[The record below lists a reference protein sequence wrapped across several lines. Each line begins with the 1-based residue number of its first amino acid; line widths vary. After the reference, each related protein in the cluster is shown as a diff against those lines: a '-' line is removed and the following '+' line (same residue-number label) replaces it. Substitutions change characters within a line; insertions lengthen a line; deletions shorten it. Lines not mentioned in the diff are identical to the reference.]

1 MDNAEKIL
9 SSRSEL
15 CSRLPELEANTEEE
29 GGCGV
34 TGFVCS
40 IPVTGKNIFEPSA
53 QMHNRGNGKG
63 GGIGA
68 VGFVP
73 EALGVSRKVLDE
85 DYMLHIALL
94 DPGVAQEIENTHIK
108 PYFKIDKF
116 EKLDTID
123 DYKSIGLEVKPP
135 DIMRYFVRV
144 KTDVLDKFITDENFK
159 SLDRRDAE
167 DEFVYQNSFKIN
179 KQYYASLGEKK
190 AFVMSHGRN
199 MMILKIVGYAENV
212 VRYYKLDDFKAH
224 VWLAHQRYPT
234 RGRVWHPGGC
244 HPFSALNEALVHNG
258 DFANYQSILEY
269 LKQRNYYPLFLTDTE
284 EAALLLDLWSRV
296 YKYPLEYLIEALAP
310 TSEMDF
316 DMLPAQKQAV
326 YKVIQK
332 HHVIS
337 SPDGPWFFII
347 ARNDVKNDQFQLIG
361 ITDTAMLRPQ
371 VFALQEGEVQ
381 IGLICSEKQAID
393 ATLVSLQRED
403 ARFRPIADKY
413 WNARGGSYT
422 DGGAFIFS
430 LKDAKDGSDK
440 KQLICTDKF
449 GNLIETTKDKVV
461 IDVSKKVK
469 VKAAEGKAIEEK
481 LAALFAETDSSAA
494 NKIFTYIRDAMI
506 GFQTDTG
513 DFRFAIEA
521 IKSLGLKNDAFKQTA
536 ITALTLLNDLRYN
549 TGKIKRSSVLHVLQM
564 NLDELLGAT
573 PMITEKATSRFAQID
588 FTNRAALRKPH
599 QTEQTLVIDAGHF
612 EPEGENCDAVL
623 MTKAFKLGWRNFIVY
638 KYRGQRFTGCGFGPA
653 TKGVRIDVYGSSGD
667 YLASGIDGME
677 IYVHGNAQD
686 QLGQIMKD
694 GKLVVYGDVGQ
705 TFMYGAKGGSVFVM
719 GNAAGRPL
727 INAVGKPRVVI
738 NGTALDYLA
747 ESFMAGDAL
756 NGGGFVVLNGLGFD
770 DNNGAIRE
778 LDSPYPGS
786 NIFSLASGGAI
797 YVRDPHRKLVEEQLN
812 GGQFAKMIEADWK
825 LIEPYLME
833 NEKLFGITIDR
844 LLTVDGEKKAP
855 KDVYRKIRPKKTGAQ
870 VDDDGL
876 AETTD

>member
-1 MDNAEKIL
+1 MLKKYCLHALNYAAG
-9 SSRSEL
+9 
-15 CSRLPELEANTEEE
+15 LPELEANTEEE

-94 DPGVAQEIENTHIK
+94 DPAVAQEIENTHIK

-144 KTDVLDKFITDENFK
+144 KNDVLDKFIADENFK

-316 DMLPAQKQAV
+316 DMLPAQKQEV

-403 ARFRPIADKY
+403 ARFGPIADKY

-564 NLDELLGAT
+564 NLDELLAAT

-770 DNNGAIRE
+770 DNDGTIRE
-778 LDSPYPGS
+778 LESPYPGS